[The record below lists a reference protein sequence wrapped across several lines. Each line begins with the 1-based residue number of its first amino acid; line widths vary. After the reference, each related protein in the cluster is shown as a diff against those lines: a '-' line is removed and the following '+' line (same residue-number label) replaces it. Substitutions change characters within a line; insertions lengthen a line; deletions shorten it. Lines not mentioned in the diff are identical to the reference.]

1 MLCCQ
6 HFKSRKSGRNS
17 SFGGE
22 EDCSRLLNTSSGS
35 PKPQIA
41 GGSKDILGK
50 YPQILARSFY
60 SSVGKCCRVLS
71 ERESDVRQIFV
82 LTQYGQFYILHH
94 LYLCWDSKV
103 RLMWLQIEFG
113 PSFCHYFLFWTQIH
127 KRKVQGLK
135 KWNYLSSWLSLL
147 HVSRGELN
155 LIILYNGKIEGFFSS
170 GKNYHSLVM
179 KIAYEPKFIQITAQP
194 LRHVSWI
201 RGIN

>member
-1 MLCCQ
+1 MAWKRFTEKKSLLSLSIQELAGNQWNQHCRFKLSKGNASLMNIQLNLRISYGYMLCCQ

-17 SFGGE
+17 SFGGG

-41 GGSKDILGK
+41 GSSKDILGK

-71 ERESDVRQIFV
+71 ESESDVRQIFV

-113 PSFCHYFLFWTQIH
+113 PSFCHYFLFWT
-127 KRKVQGLK
+127 
-135 KWNYLSSWLSLL
+135 
-147 HVSRGELN
+147 
-155 LIILYNGKIEGFFSS
+155 
-170 GKNYHSLVM
+170 
-179 KIAYEPKFIQITAQP
+179 
-194 LRHVSWI
+194 
-201 RGIN
+201 